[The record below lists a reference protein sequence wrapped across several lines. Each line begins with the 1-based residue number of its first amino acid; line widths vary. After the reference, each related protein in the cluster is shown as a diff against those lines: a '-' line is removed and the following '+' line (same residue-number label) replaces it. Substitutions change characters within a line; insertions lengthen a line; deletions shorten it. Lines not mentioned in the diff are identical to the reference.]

1 MRTEAGGVK
10 NIELCG
16 ATLTGEQVRTLFSLR
31 SSNFDIAYADGA
43 FTFTVR
49 GYGHGVGMSQY
60 GANELA
66 KKGMDYKEILKTYY
80 TGVEIVAYDFSKLGL

>member
-1 MRTEAGGVK
+1 MGT
-10 NIELCG
+10 
-16 ATLTGEQVRTLFSLR
+16 
-31 SSNFDIAYADGA
+31 
-43 FTFTVR
+43 
-49 GYGHGVGMSQY
+49 GVGMSQY